1 MIPVYLCD
9 DEPAV
14 SALLGKLIGD
24 QIMMAERDMGPLRV
38 ADNPISLLK
47 LQKEAE
53 IPAVYFLDIDF
64 PGYMS
69 GLELAVKLRQ
79 YDPRGFIVFITAH
92 GDMMFETFRY
102 RLEALDYIVKGE
114 PSVMARR
121 VNACLESIC
130 ERLINEPDGKN
141 AYCTIKLFDTVR
153 HIPLQ
158 KMLYFEAVGSRHSL
172 MLHMDDEVLEFNS
185 SLNHFEEKLGE
196 AFWRC
201 HRSFLVNRARVS
213 NVWLKE
219 NMVELDNGE
228 TCLLSRKA
236 KAEYASALRD
246 Q

>member
-14 SALLGKLIGD
+14 SALLKKLISD
-24 QIMMAERDMGPLRV
+24 QIMMMERDMGPLQV
-38 ADNPISLLK
+38 VDNPVSLLEM
-47 LQKEAE
+47 QRAAE
-53 IPAVYFLDIDF
+53 VPAVYFLDIDF

-92 GDMMFETFRY
+92 NDMMFETFRY

-114 PSVMARR
+114 PSVMAGR

-130 ERLINEPDGKN
+130 ERLMNEPDGKN
-141 AYCTIKLFDTVR
+141 AYCSLKLFDTVR

-158 KMLYFEAVGSRHSL
+158 KILYFEAVGSRHAL
-172 MLHMDDEVLEFNS
+172 VLHMDDEVLEFNS

-201 HRSFLVNRARVS
+201 HRSFLVNRSRIS

-228 TCLLSRKA
+228 SCLLSRKA
-236 KAEYASALRD
+236 KAEYASAL
-246 Q
+246 QGK

>member
-14 SALLGKLIGD
+14 STLLKKLISD
-24 QIMMAERDMGPLRV
+24 QIMMMERDMGPLQV
-38 ADNPISLLK
+38 ADNPVSLLEM
-47 LQKEAE
+47 QRAAE
-53 IPAVYFLDIDF
+53 VPAVYFLDIDF
-64 PGYMS
+64 PGFMS

-92 GDMMFETFRY
+92 NDMMFETFRY

-114 PSVMARR
+114 LSVMAGR

-130 ERLINEPDGKN
+130 ERLMNEPDGKN
-141 AYCTIKLFDTVR
+141 AYCSLKLFDMVR

-158 KMLYFEAVGSRHSL
+158 KILYFEAVGSRHTL
-172 MLHMDDEVLEFNS
+172 VLHMDDEVLEFNS

-201 HRSFLVNRARVS
+201 HRSFLVNRSRIS

-228 TCLLSRKA
+228 SCLLSRKA
-236 KAEYASALRD
+236 KAEYASAL
-246 Q
+246 QGK

>member
-14 SALLGKLIGD
+14 SALLEKLIGD

-38 ADNPISLLK
+38 VDNPVSLLE

-102 RLEALDYIVKGE
+102 RLEALDYIVKG
-114 PSVMARR
+114 
-121 VNACLESIC
+121 
-130 ERLINEPDGKN
+130 
-141 AYCTIKLFDTVR
+141 
-153 HIPLQ
+153 
-158 KMLYFEAVGSRHSL
+158 SL
-172 MLHMDDEVLEFNS
+172 P
-185 SLNHFEEKLGE
+185 
-196 AFWRC
+196 
-201 HRSFLVNRARVS
+201 
-213 NVWLKE
+213 
-219 NMVELDNGE
+219 
-228 TCLLSRKA
+228 
-236 KAEYASALRD
+236 
-246 Q
+246 

>member
-1 MIPVYLCD
+1 MIPVYICD
-9 DEPAV
+9 DEPAI
-14 SALLGKLIGD
+14 SAQLERLVGD
-24 QIMMAERDMGPLRV
+24 QIMMMERDMGPLQV
-38 ADNPISLLK
+38 VDNPVSLLS
-47 LQKEAE
+47 LQKKAD
-53 IPAVYFLDIDF
+53 FLDIDF

-92 GDMMFETFRY
+92 DDMMFETFRY

-114 PSVMARR
+114 PSVMAQR

-130 ERLINEPDGKN
+130 ERLMSEPDGKSN
-141 AYCTIKLFDTVR
+141 YCSLKIFDSVR

-158 KMLYFEAVGSRHSL
+158 KILYFEAVGSRHTL
-172 MLHMDDEVLEFNS
+172 VLHMDDEVLEFNS

-201 HRSFLVNRARVS
+201 HRSFLVNRARIG
-213 NVWLKE
+213 NVRLKE
-219 NMVELDNGE
+219 NIVELDNGE

-236 KAEYASALRD
+236 KAEYASALRS
-246 Q
+246 

>member
-1 MIPVYLCD
+1 MIPVYICD

-14 SALLGKLIGD
+14 SAQLGKLIGD
-24 QIMMAERDMGPLRV
+24 QIMMMERDMGPLQV
-38 ADNPISLLK
+38 VDNPVSLLS
-47 LQKEAE
+47 LQRQADV
-53 IPAVYFLDIDF
+53 PAIYFLDIDF

-114 PSVMARR
+114 PSVMAQR

-130 ERLINEPDGKN
+130 ERLMSEPDGKN
-141 AYCTIKLFDTVR
+141 NYCSIKIFDAVR

-158 KMLYFEAVGSRHSL
+158 KILYFEAVGSRHTL
-172 MLHMDDEVLEFNS
+172 VLHMDDEVLEFNS

-201 HRSFLVNRARVS
+201 HRSFLVNRARIG
-213 NVWLKE
+213 NVRLKE

-246 Q
+246 